1 MKTFFFHNFRDYWR
15 FYWPLAMLTFVTL
28 LGNQLQVMILARYPD
43 AVNELAN
50 LAVATAVFIL
60 FRSSLLFIPQLTNVY
75 SHSAGSRRAVY
86 RFVLLLSAGST
97 LLFILVGWTA
107 LGDWLL
113 QWMFHRNEGE
123 LPLGPIKQ
131 YCRWFTPIL
140 MLEGL
145 RGYYMG
151 LLIQNRKTGSVSLL
165 NVFSLIII
173 AVFMYAGYVM
183 NVSPITVVGGSQL
196 ASSALTL
203 LLTWL
208 IYHYR
213 YFQKEP
219 ADQDIPSGKEL
230 WRFFSPIMLTAYF
243 LVLSR
248 PILVAFAGRTED
260 PEVLLAVSRVLFEIS
275 FFLVA
280 PLNQFRNLY
289 ITFGKIDLAGVRNFS
304 ILMLISVVSVMLIIL
319 LTPLSG
325 VVFGTV
331 YGLQDPVLSMVIE
344 GTWVIILI
352 PFILTV
358 RNYYHGLCMIRKE
371 TGRMGYAGVGR
382 LIVIAAASWWLTSM
396 GLMNQWTLPGVLV
409 FGFIGETITIAW
421 PFISE
426 KRKRKHL

>member
-1 MKTFFFHNFRDYWR
+1 MKTPFFHNLRDYWR

-60 FRSSLLFIPQLTNVY
+60 FRSSLMFIPQLTNVY
-75 SHSAGSRRAVY
+75 SHSTGSRRAVY
-86 RFVLLLSAGST
+86 RFVLILSAVST
-97 LLFILVGWTA
+97 LVFILVGWSV

-113 QWMFHRNEGE
+113 QWMFHRNEGD
-123 LPLGPIKQ
+123 LPLGPIKE

-140 MLEGL
+140 LLEGL

-151 LLIQNRKTGSVSLL
+151 LLIQNRKTGYVSVL

-173 AVFMYAGYVM
+173 AAFMYAGYVM
-183 NVSPITVVGGSQL
+183 NISPVTVVGGSQL
-196 ASSALTL
+196 ASSVLTL

-219 ADQDIPSGKEL
+219 ADQDVPTGKEL
-230 WRFFSPIMLTAYF
+230 WKFFSPIMLTAYF

-248 PILVAFAGRTED
+248 PILVAFAGRTEN

-289 ITFGKIDLAGVRNFS
+289 VTFGKIDLDGVRNFS
-304 ILMLISVVSVMLIIL
+304 ILIFIGVVALMLIIL

-325 VVFGTV
+325 FVFGTV
-331 YGLQDPVLSMVIE
+331 YGLQDPVLSMVIQ

-358 RNYYHGLCMIRKE
+358 RNYYHGLCMIRKV
-371 TGRMGYAGVGR
+371 TGRMGYAGIGR
-382 LIVIAAASWWLTSM
+382 LVVIAIAAWWLADI
-396 GLMNQWTLPGVLV
+396 GQLNQWTLPGILVL
-409 FGFIGETITIAW
+409 GFLVETIAIAW
-421 PFISE
+421 QFISE
-426 KRKRKHL
+426 KRKRL